1 MQGIQNYVKDVI
13 NKYCDKTYTGLITAI
28 TDDGY
33 TVSINGIEYP
43 NVDTIGG
50 TCTIN
55 ETVHVLVPQGSF
67 SNMFI
72 IKGGSGDSGSIVTTG
87 VTSVNGLT
95 GNVTLSASDVG
106 AVPSSETETTDI
118 DFSNYFTD

>member
-50 TCTIN
+50 TCTLN
-55 ETVHVLVPQGSF
+55 ETVRVLVPQGSF

-72 IKGGSGDSGSIVTTG
+72 IKGGSGSSGSTVTTG

-95 GNVTLSASDVG
+95 GDVTLDASDVG
-106 AVPSSETETTDI
+106 AISTSENETTDI
-118 DFSNYFTD
+118 DFSNYFTE